1 MARLSSTESKEGSM
15 NEDLRETLI
24 ILQEELI
31 EAAQVISK
39 CFRFGP
45 DQLVPNTDTTNLHR
59 LTQEL
64 GDVQAMIELL
74 VDLQVGI
81 DNQNLSEAKMRK
93 FEKLKQ
99 WSNLNINK

>member
-1 MARLSSTESKEGSM
+1 M

-31 EAAQVISK
+31 ESAQVISK
-39 CFRFGP
+39 IFRFGP
-45 DQLVPNTDTTNLHR
+45 DQLVPGTDYTNLHR
-59 LTQEL
+59 LTEEL

-74 VDLQVGI
+74 TDLKVGV
-81 DNQNLSEAKMRK
+81 NQQQIFEAKLKK

-99 WSNLNINK
+99 WSNLTINK

>member
-1 MARLSSTESKEGSM
+1 M

-31 EAAQVISK
+31 ESAQVISK
-39 CFRFGP
+39 IFRFGP
-45 DQLVPNTDTTNLHR
+45 DQIIPNSDTTNLHR

-64 GDVQAMIELL
+64 GDVEAMIELL
-74 VDLQVGI
+74 LDLNVGVTREGL
-81 DNQNLSEAKMRK
+81 DEAKQKK

-99 WSNLNINK
+99 WSSLTINK